1 VEAGSVG
8 SPVVEAGA
16 VGEIET
22 VYELAEPVEDD
33 DAVVDEP
40 VETAELVAVVVE
52 DALAADVL
60 EIVVVE
66 VVEDD
71 VDLVVEDVEDVDVV
85 DVDDVVEDD
94 VDFVEDVVVE
104 EEEVDEVEL
113 VVEVDVELVDV
124 DCAAIV
130 KYADSVMFWFSV
142 TVCAWLLLPPLQ
154 SSKT

>member
-8 SPVVEAGA
+8 SPVVEADA
-16 VGEIET
+16 LGEIET
-22 VYELAEPVEDD
+22 VNELAEPVEDD
-33 DAVVDEP
+33 DAVVDGP

-52 DALAADVL
+52 DTLAADVL

-71 VDLVVEDVEDVDVV
+71 VDLVVEDVDVEEDVEE
-85 DVDDVVEDD
+85 DVVEDD

-130 KYADSVMFWFSV
+130 KYADSVMFWVSV
-142 TVCAWLLLPPLQ
+142 TICAWLLLPPLQ